1 MSFTCFD
8 MSFTCFSKIANCLSR
23 FSEIDILFKKCAF
36 PDLLKSI

>member
-8 MSFTCFSKIANCLSR
+8 IVLFLKIANCLSR